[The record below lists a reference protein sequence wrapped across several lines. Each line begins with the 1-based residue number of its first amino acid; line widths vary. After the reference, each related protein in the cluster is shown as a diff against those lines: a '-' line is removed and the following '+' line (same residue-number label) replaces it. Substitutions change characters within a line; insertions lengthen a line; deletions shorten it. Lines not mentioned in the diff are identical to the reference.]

1 MTATN
6 IEYAKLFAT
15 GLPQGASRWEG
26 FPPYNFIGG
35 HNNPDEIPI
44 EDLIESSARVLRQE
58 GRGLATYNMRSGPL
72 GYTGLREFLVEKLAH
87 YRGVQAPTE
96 EVLITSGS
104 NQGIELINQ
113 VLLEPGDTVITELFS
128 YQGALNRL
136 RKRQVHIIGVPLD
149 EDGMRTEHLASV
161 LADLRQRGVTPKYI
175 YTIPTLQNP
184 TGTVM
189 SLERRREMLRLSQE
203 YGVPIFEDECYA
215 DLIWEGEWPQAIRAL
230 DTSNQVL
237 HVGSF
242 SKSLSPPLRLGYVV
256 APWEVLSQM
265 LACKTDG
272 GTGALGQ
279 MIVADFFQNHFEEHM
294 DRLRASMRH
303 KLHALIAALEEHFG
317 SAVEF
322 KAPRGGMFLWVK
334 FPEVVDTLKLA
345 APALKE
351 GIAFNPGPDWSAEP
365 EAASNYLRLCYAL
378 PSEQQIA
385 EGIAKLAQVFHREAG
400 IPDGR

>member
-6 IEYAKLFAT
+6 FEYAKLFAT

-26 FPPYNFIGG
+26 FPRYNFIGG
-35 HNNPDEIPI
+35 HNNPDEIPV

-58 GRGLATYNMRSGPL
+58 GRSLATYNMHSGPL

-96 EVLITSGS
+96 VVLITSGS

-136 RKRQVHIIGVPLD
+136 RKRQVKIIGVPLD
-149 EDGMRTEHLASV
+149 EDGMRTDHLASV
-161 LADLRQRGVTPKYI
+161 LADLRQQGVTPKYI

-279 MIVADFFQNHFEEHM
+279 MIVADFFQNHYEEHM

-303 KLHALIAALEEHFG
+303 KLHALTAALEEHFG

-334 FPEVVDTLKLA
+334 FPEVGDTLKLV

-351 GIAFNPGPDWSAEP
+351 GIVFNPGPEWSAEP
-365 EAASNYLRLCYAL
+365 EAASNYIRLCYAL

-385 EGIAKLAQVFHREAG
+385 EGIAKLAQVFHQEAG